1 MESDLLNPE
10 HRIARIH
17 EVRVGP
23 RREFFRRRNEDD
35 RMRRK
40 LLVVDDDPY
49 LTTQLRKLLES
60 DELSVDTVS
69 SAQEALSALGANDYS
84 VLITDLKMP
93 GMGGMDL
100 IREVAQRRVLVTTIV
115 TTGFG
120 SIDRVVEAMRL
131 G

>member
-1 MESDLLNPE
+1 MDRNGSMS
-10 HRIARIH
+10 HSGSARQ
-17 EVRVGP
+17 G
-23 RREFFRRRNEDD
+23 ND

-60 DELSVDTVS
+60 AELSVDTVS
-69 SAQEALSALGANDYS
+69 SAQEALTALGETDYS

-120 SIDRVVEAMRL
+120 SIDRVV
-131 G
+131 